1 MYYNKLILTTIF
13 IMSSKESDTFDLIR
27 PKRSM
32 SYNDLK
38 KRRLIRSSKSKSRLQ
53 KFECD
58 TISKT
63 ERKTPQT

>member
-1 MYYNKLILTTIF
+1 
-13 IMSSKESDTFDLIR
+13 MSSKESDTFDLIR